1 MHLRKHNWH
10 DAMTTTTTNRLPAL
24 EGLVQRLRQ
33 IWTTEP
39 DFEMRMRSAEPALK
53 AVLRDPDVIA
63 HSKQWPWTP
72 GQNLLLYED
81 PDHHFVINA
90 TVRKPGSKGAVHD
103 HGHSWT
109 LYGLVDGVERIERY
123 VRIDDGKLEGF
134 ADLKLV
140 ADREMGPGGVDFV
153 PPYEVHAERGGAER
167 SVAIIIRSERMV
179 GRFKQHMFDVEG
191 RSVTEGWGPEQ
202 VSYILA

>member
-1 MHLRKHNWH
+1 
-10 DAMTTTTTNRLPAL
+10 MTSTVPNRLPAI
-24 EGLVQRLRQ
+24 ENLVQKLRQ
-33 IWTTEP
+33 VWISES
-39 DFEMRMRSAEPALK
+39 DMESRMRRAELALK
-53 AVLRDPDVIA
+53 EVLSDPDVVK

-109 LYGLVDGVERIERY
+109 LYGLVEGIERIERY
-123 VRIDDGKLEGF
+123 ARLDDGKCEGF
-134 ADLKLV
+134 ANLKLV
-140 ADREMGPGGVDFV
+140 AEREMGPGGIDFV
-153 PPYEVHAERGGAER
+153 APHQVHAERGGEVR

-179 GRFKQHMFDVEG
+179 GRFKQHIFDVEKK
-191 RSVTEGWGPEQ
+191 SVVEGWGPQQ
-202 VSYILA
+202 VPYALA

>member
-1 MHLRKHNWH
+1 
-10 DAMTTTTTNRLPAL
+10 MTSTPTNHLPAF
-24 EGLVQRLRQ
+24 ESLVHKLRQ
-33 IWTTEP
+33 AWISESDIEARMRRAEVALKDALSEP
-39 DFEMRMRSAEPALK
+39 DL
-53 AVLRDPDVIA
+53 VA
-63 HSKQWPWTP
+63 HSRQWPWTP

-90 TVRKPGSKGAVHD
+90 TVRTPGSKGAVHD

-109 LYGLVDGVERIERY
+109 LYGLVDGTERIERY
-123 VRIDDGKLEGF
+123 ARMDDGKREGF

-153 PPYEVHAERGGAER
+153 PPYQVHAERGGAAR

-179 GRFKQHMFDVEG
+179 GRFKQHLFDVEKKT
-191 RSVTEGWGPEQ
+191 VAEGWGPEQ
-202 VSYILA
+202 VPYALV

>member
-1 MHLRKHNWH
+1 MAKMTGTIESPLPPIANLVRDLR
-10 DAMTTTTTNRLPAL
+10 
-24 EGLVQRLRQ
+24 E
-33 IWTTEP
+33 IWTSES
-39 DFEMRMRSAEPALK
+39 DMERRMRRAEVALK
-53 AVLRDPDVIA
+53 ETLSAAAVVS

-90 TVRKPGSKGAVHD
+90 TVRRPGSKGAVHD

-123 VRIDDGKLEGF
+123 ARMDGKRDGF
-134 ADLKLV
+134 GDLKLV
-140 ADREMGPGGVDFV
+140 SDREMGPGGIDFV
-153 PPYEVHAERGGAER
+153 PPYEVHAERAGAER

-179 GRFKQHMFDVEG
+179 GRFKQRMFDLEKKTV
-191 RSVTEGWGPEQ
+191 VEGWGPQQ
-202 VSYILA
+202 VPYALA

>member
-1 MHLRKHNWH
+1 MIS
-10 DAMTTTTTNRLPAL
+10 TSTNRLPAI
-24 EGLVQRLRQ
+24 ENLVQKLRQ
-33 IWTTEP
+33 VWTLES
-39 DFEMRMRSAEPALK
+39 EVEVRMRRAEVALK
-53 AVLRDPDVIA
+53 ETLSDPNVVT

-81 PDHHFVINA
+81 PDYHFVINA

-109 LYGLVDGVERIERY
+109 LYGLVDGIERIERY
-123 VRIDDGKLEGF
+123 TRMDDGKRERF

-140 ADREMGPGGVDFV
+140 AEREMGPGGVDFV
-153 PPYEVHAERGGAER
+153 APYEVHAERAGASR

-179 GRFKQHMFDVEG
+179 GRFKQHMFDVEKK
-191 RSVTEGWGPEQ
+191 RVLDGWGPEQ
-202 VSYILA
+202 VPYALA